1 MLSPKRYF
9 CFGNVRMDDIK
20 ATSLQR
26 FIGQEQRIFQIG
38 NKRKE
43 DGNFLLYDKD
53 DKVNPPEP
61 LRRGTK
67 VEGKWQ
73 NGLRAPK
80 LGPNQDKWEKS
91 FNDGPDIIFTKLD
104 SHP

>member
-1 MLSPKRYF
+1 M
-9 CFGNVRMDDIK
+9 
-20 ATSLQR
+20 TSKPTSSAIHWSRTKNISDWKQ
-26 FIGQEQRIFQIG
+26 
-38 NKRKE
+38 KE
-43 DGNFLLYDKD
+43 GNFLLYDKD

-80 LGPNQDKWEKS
+80 LGPNQDKWEES

-104 SHP
+104 SKAQSSL